1 MCAKFIYLV
10 MICISDE
17 IKQSGIFLLCRLV
30 SNKFKILYTAKK
42 YGMQC
47 LSQIPVEVHVWARC
61 LLTR

>member
-17 IKQSGIFLLCRLV
+17 IKQSEFSLLCRLV

-47 LSQIPVEVHVWARC
+47 LSKFQLKFMFGFVVY
-61 LLTR
+61 